1 MPLMT
6 KFLRIVCLIAAMLPL
21 ALSTPSAAQDTFF
34 EERERQIEEK
44 RQEIE
49 ARQSEQASLK
59 RQALFAVEELNVT
72 IAQIEVVDAA
82 LTEVNNWIAAA
93 ETRLRAVQLS
103 QTAAQER
110 VAAARERNAHL
121 DEAIAAIQERLRD
134 QVVDIYLDLVY
145 EQNFLLQDGDPNRNA
160 RRQYYIEELGA
171 DAQALIDRLR
181 QTKDDQEIAVQEAE
195 QARIEIEQ
203 AQAEIEE
210 ALTDLAELRTAQ
222 KKLQD
227 EWNRKRELLQAR
239 IDAEAQA
246 QADIEGEISGLERN
260 IEEIED
266 EIERERER
274 IRLEEERRKREAEL
288 ARLAELER
296 QRQADLALLA
306 AQERLGQFDDIQ
318 IPAPPEFLKPV
329 TGPLVSGYGNRVHPI
344 FGTVRFHAGL
354 DFAADMGDSIQAA
367 ANGTVIQVQTR
378 GGYGDTIVID
388 HGGGWSTLYAHLSR
402 YDVRVGDQVEIGD
415 VIGGIGSTGWSTG
428 PHLHF
433 EIRYRGSARDPA
445 NYIRV

>member
-1 MPLMT
+1 MK
-6 KFLRIVCLIAAMLPL
+6 KFLRIVCLIAVMLPL
-21 ALSTPSAAQDTFF
+21 ALSTPGAAQDSFF

-44 RQEIE
+44 KREIE
-49 ARQSEQASLK
+49 ARQREQASLK
-59 RQALFAVEELNVT
+59 RQALFAIEELNVT
-72 IAQIEVVDAA
+72 NAQIEEVDAA

-110 VAAARERNAHL
+110 VATAKKRNAEL
-121 DEAIAAIQERLRD
+121 DEDIEFIQERLRG

-181 QTKDDQEIAVQEAE
+181 QTKDDQQIALQQAE
-195 QARIEIEQ
+195 QAQVEIEQ

-210 ALTDLAELRTAQ
+210 ALTDLAELRRAQ
-222 KKLQD
+222 QKLQD
-227 EWNRKRELLQAR
+227 EWNRKRDLLQAR

-296 QRQADLALLA
+296 QRQADLDLLA
-306 AQERLGQFDDIQ
+306 AQERIGQFDDIQ
-318 IPAPPEFLKPV
+318 IPAPPEFFRPV
-329 TGPLVSGYGNRVHPI
+329 TGAAGSGFGNRVHPI

-354 DFAADMGDSIQAA
+354 DFSNNTGDPIFAA
-367 ANGTVIQVQTR
+367 ASGRVTQVKYR
-378 GGYGDTIVID
+378 EGYGNTIIID
-388 HGGGWSTLYAHLSR
+388 HGGGWTTLYAHLSA
-402 YDVRVGDQVEIGD
+402 YNTSLNQEVEIGQT
-415 VIGGIGSTGWSTG
+415 IGYVGSTGWSTG

-433 EIRYRGSARDPA
+433 EVRYRGSPRDPA
-445 NYIRV
+445 KYLSL